1 MTKLIETPVVASE
14 AASAASRPDTPPSR
28 GSMSSGVSVAS
39 TPPPETAPSSR
50 VCMAATALP
59 PPLAGTAP
67 AVRPSQGLNVSKT
80 PAPVH
85 HEVDPDAAAPRGA
98 LQTVLTALNYALL
111 LMWSY
116 GRELYRM
123 FIPDRRR
130 VSPDKGYAKLTS
142 GTEEFFAR
150 RIVNRVND
158 CLNRPINTRAGRVIG
173 VMERKS
179 DPGHK
184 KFELTGRTIPC
195 VNLASYNYLGFSED
209 LPSITD
215 DNFAA
220 LERFGVGSCA
230 ASLEGGKSTILRDL
244 EEETAQ
250 FVGKEAPAVVT
261 DDNFAA
267 LERFGV
273 GSCAAS
279 LEGGKSTIL
288 RDLEEE
294 TAQFV
299 GKEAAV
305 VYAMGFA
312 TNFSGLAPLFC
323 KDTLV
328 ISDSLNHASLVAGVR
343 VSDGRVKVF
352 KHNDLGSLER
362 TVRRS
367 IIDGQ
372 PRTHRKWKRI
382 VILVEGI
389 YSMEGEILDL
399 PRVVEIKK
407 KYKCLLYVDEAH
419 SIGALGANGRGVCE
433 HHGVNPADVD
443 LLMGTYTKAFG
454 SIGGYI
460 AGDRKLIEDLR
471 RYSGA
476 SLMGETLHSAAAQQA
491 LSSLRV
497 ILGQDGTTVGR
508 EKLERIRRNAA
519 YVRSELNKRD
529 LVTLGEPESPVVPI
543 MLYQPAKLALFSRLL
558 LERNVAVVVV
568 GYPATPL
575 FEGRCRLCVSAAH
588 TKDDLDRAIA
598 AIEEVADLINARFA
612 RPWPWHMLG

>member
-250 FVGKEAPAVVT
+250 FVGKEA
-261 DDNFAA
+261 
-267 LERFGV
+267 
-273 GSCAAS
+273 
-279 LEGGKSTIL
+279 
-288 RDLEEE
+288 
-294 TAQFV
+294 
-299 GKEAAV
+299 AV
-305 VYAMGFA
+305 VYAMGFV

-323 KDTLV
+323 KETLV